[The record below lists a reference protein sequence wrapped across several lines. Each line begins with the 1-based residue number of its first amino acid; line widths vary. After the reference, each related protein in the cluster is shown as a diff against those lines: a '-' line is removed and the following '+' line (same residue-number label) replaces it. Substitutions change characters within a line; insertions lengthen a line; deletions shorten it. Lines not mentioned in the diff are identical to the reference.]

1 MSLAATIMTSAQLA
15 ALNSNIFAIIA
26 KLKWRLKRADINS
39 IHVHIM
45 KTVDFQNI
53 TKENLQERINNLI
66 SDGKDINK

>member
-26 KLKWRLKRADINS
+26 TLKWQSKRADINS
-39 IHVHIM
+39 IHVHII
-45 KTVDFQNI
+45 KTVAFEDI
-53 TKENLQERINNLI
+53 IKGNLQERMNSLI

>member
-15 ALNSNIFAIIA
+15 TLNSNIFAIIA
-26 KLKWRLKRADINS
+26 KLKWRSKRDDINS
-39 IHVHIM
+39 IHVHII

-53 TKENLQERINNLI
+53 TKGNLQERINSLI